1 LSGRNL
7 LKSSDNSMSTEQEK
21 YDRLQQ
27 EVLQLRKRVA
37 ELEQSAKE
45 SFTSEEELN
54 NTRETLYKIFQV
66 APTAMGLV
74 KNRTIQ
80 EVNPMV
86 SELSGYSRDEL
97 VGKSSRFLYRNE
109 EEYNLVGEE
118 SPRLLNKY
126 GIGTIETIWRR
137 KDGTL
142 IDVLLTSLQIDK
154 NDSSKG
160 VLFTVVDISSQ
171 KSLKNEKISSEE
183 RLKIIFENAPDGIYL
198 NDVTGTFVDVN
209 RAVEK
214 ITGYNREELIGK
226 SFFNHDL
233 ISGNNLTKAT
243 KILAK
248 NIMSL
253 QTGPDP
259 LCLRTKQGSDVWV
272 EISTYPIKINKQRL
286 TLGIC
291 RDISKRLEEEGK
303 LKKSERHR
311 IFHIQQSPLAIIEW
325 NLDFEVQQWNPAAEK
340 IFGYTK
346 EEAIGQHSSFIINKE
361 QENEVEHV
369 WNNVLTTK
377 KGTNSINRNKRKNG
391 ELILCEWHNTP
402 LLDEN
407 DNIAAIASFA
417 QDITERARD
426 EELKSVLYNISNAA
440 NTSKSLNKLIGKIRE
455 ELSTII
461 DTTNFFIALY
471 NKESKTFS
479 LPYFSDEKDN
489 FSSFPAGKTISSL
502 IINEK
507 KPLLCSQQE
516 INEKISRGEIEVV
529 GSIPEIWL
537 GIPLQIQKEVIG
549 VMVLQSYNNPN
560 AFSESDLQILQFVSN
575 QISLTIQRK
584 NSEEQM
590 AQALERATEADKLK
604 STFLANMSHE
614 IRTPLNGILGFTNL
628 LRNDVLSN
636 NERHDYLSIIEQSG
650 KRMLGVINDLID
662 ISKLESGM
670 TEVVFSDFN
679 LTNTI
684 DYLFSFFKPE
694 AESKG
699 LQLSCSSGLPR
710 EKAFIK
716 SDKEKIDAIIT
727 NLVKNAIKYTK
738 TGGVHF
744 GYVLD
749 GTQIR
754 FTVTDTG
761 IGILKEKIDTIFNRF
776 VQAGTTPTKSTEG
789 VGLGLS
795 ITKAYVQLL
804 NGKIWV
810 ESEPMK
816 GSSFYIE
823 IPYTQ
828 GTNNANTEEMD
839 TFTKE
844 DTQKNKLKIL
854 VAEDDAI
861 NRKLLTYH
869 LKGISDDLILTAN
882 GAEAVEALNGYT
894 DINLI
899 LMDLKMPEMDGYEAT
914 RLIREKNKEVIII
927 GLSAFALEAEKNK
940 ALQNGF
946 NDYVTKPVS
955 KATLQK
961 AIGNF
966 FDI

>member
-1 LSGRNL
+1 LPGRNL
-7 LKSSDNSMSTEQEK
+7 LKNLKTQMSTEQEK

-37 ELEQSAKE
+37 ELEQTAKE
-45 SFTSEEELN
+45 NLATEEELN
-54 NTRETLYKIFQV
+54 NNREILHKIFLV

-74 KNRTIQ
+74 RNRVIQ
-80 EVNPMV
+80 EVNSKV
-86 SELSGYSRDEL
+86 SELCGYSHDEL
-97 VGKSSRFLYRNE
+97 IGKNSRFLYRSE
-109 EEYNLVGEE
+109 QEYNQVGEE
-118 SPRLLNKY
+118 RSRLLNKY
-126 GIGTIETIWRR
+126 GVGTIETIWRR
-137 KDGTL
+137 KDDTL
-142 IDVLLTSLQIDK
+142 IDVLLTFLQIDK
-154 NDSSKG
+154 DDSSKG
-160 VLFTVVDISSQ
+160 VLFSVVDISSQ
-171 KSLKNEKISSEE
+171 KSLKNEQINSEE

-198 NDVTGTFVDVN
+198 NDVTGTFIDGN
-209 RAVEK
+209 RATEI
-214 ITGYNREELIGK
+214 ITGYNREDLIGK
-226 SFFNHDL
+226 SFYNLDL
-233 ISGNNLTKAT
+233 ISGNDLVKAT

-248 NIMSL
+248 NVMGL
-253 QTGPDP
+253 KAGPDIFSV
-259 LCLRTKQGSDVWV
+259 RTKQGKNVSV
-272 EISTYPIKINKQRL
+272 EISTYPVKINKQRL
-286 TLGIC
+286 VLGIC
-291 RDISKRLEEEGK
+291 RDISKRLEEEEK
-303 LKKSERHR
+303 LKDSERHR
-311 IFHIQQSPLAIIEW
+311 MFHIQQSPLAIIEW
-325 NLDFEVQQWNPAAEK
+325 NLNFEVQQWNPAAEE
-340 IFGYTK
+340 IFGYSQ
-346 EEAIGQHSSFIINKE
+346 EEAIGQHSSFIIDKE
-361 QENEVEHV
+361 QEKRVEQV

-377 KGTNSINRNKRKNG
+377 KSTNSINKNKRKNG
-391 ELILCEWHNTP
+391 DLILCEWHNTP

-407 DNIAAIASFA
+407 DNIVAIASFA
-417 QDITERARD
+417 QDITDRVRA

-440 NTSKSLNKLIGKIRE
+440 NTTKSLNKLIGKIRE
-455 ELSTII
+455 ELATII

-471 NKESKTFS
+471 NKDSETFS
-479 LPYFSDEKDN
+479 LPYFTDEKDN
-489 FSSFPAGKTISSL
+489 ISSFPAGKTISSL

-507 KPLLCSQQE
+507 KPCLCTRQE
-516 INEKISRGEIEVV
+516 INEKISRGEIEPV

-537 GIPLQIQKEVIG
+537 GIPLKIENEIIG

-560 AFSESDLQILQFVSN
+560 AYSESDLQILQFVSN

-584 NSEEQM
+584 ESEEQM
-590 AQALERATEADKLK
+590 AQALKSATEADMLK
-604 STFLANMSHE
+604 SAFLANMSHE
-614 IRTPLNGILGFTNL
+614 IRTPLNGILGFSNL
-628 LRNDVLSN
+628 LKNQEISN
-636 NERHDYLSIIEQSG
+636 SERLDYLSIIEQSG
-650 KRMLGVINDLID
+650 KRMMGVINDLID
-662 ISKLESGM
+662 ISKVESGM
-670 TEVVFSDFN
+670 TEVVLSDFN
-679 LTNTI
+679 LTDTI
-684 DYLFSFFKPE
+684 NYLFSFFKPE

-699 LQLSCSSGLPR
+699 LQLECSSGLPR
-710 EKAFIK
+710 ENAFIK
-716 SDKEKIDAIIT
+716 SDKEKIYAIIT

-738 TGGVHF
+738 SGRIHF
-744 GYVLD
+744 GYELVGNL
-749 GTQIR
+749 IK

-761 IGILKEKIDTIFNRF
+761 IGIRKEKIDTIFNRF
-776 VQAGTTPTKSTEG
+776 VQAGNTPTKSTEG

-816 GSSFYIE
+816 GSSFNFE

-828 GTNNANTEEMD
+828 GNNTDNTEKME

-844 DTQKNKLKIL
+844 HTQKNKLKIL

-861 NRKLLTYH
+861 NRKLITYH

-955 KATLQK
+955 KATLLK